1 MPATSPIPSSTT
13 IPRRSNHHESETQQ
27 QHQQHHNHHQQR
39 SPSVASPPAS
49 SAFALRKQWEAKLVS
64 LQRGMEH
71 VQHCRAG
78 DACGSSL
85 CHSTRRL
92 MHTYENHQCPPAAV
106 VAPANPNNNS
116 TAVSAAE
123 CKVCKLWD
131 FLMTT
136 RTQMAAIAQLRR
148 PLTHHLSRDAPS
160 SCRVATGVI
169 PGSRRSAASVYS
181 RVLASQ
187 KEAVHFSARRR
198 F

>member
-13 IPRRSNHHESETQQ
+13 PRRSNHHESETQQ
-27 QHQQHHNHHQQR
+27 QHHSHNHQR
-39 SPSVASPPAS
+39 SPHAVAVPPAS

-92 MHTYENHQCPPAAV
+92 MHTYENHQCPPV
-106 VAPANPNNNS
+106 VPAINNS
-116 TAVSAAE
+116 ATTVASATVE

-131 FLMTT
+131 FLMTR

-160 SCRVATGVI
+160 SCRVAAVAGAI
-169 PGSRRSAASVYS
+169 PGARRSAASVYS

-187 KEAVHFSARRR
+187 KEAVHLSARRR